1 MSPAPALDR
10 VRALAHRLRAQQL
23 DGRSRSL
30 AEVAVLDLGVQDTG
44 PDGGARAL
52 LLRGAAPDEV
62 AGPDLA
68 LAWTLRTAPHLHR
81 RADLAGVAAA
91 LEPRTDAEA
100 AALLGSAA
108 KPLQAAGIGALEGL
122 EVVTDAVRAVV
133 TAPTVKGEA
142 SGRVSARLQ
151 GPHLRDCPSC
161 GTTHVHELSFRLGAL
176 RAGLELER
184 GTLPPVLRPS
194 AQLAAGSTGT
204 HDPGSDLVRDLVRAA
219 LHLLGPTTPQQV
231 AAHLGTAAAGVRAR
245 WPEDAVRVEVEG
257 RPLQML
263 AADAERAA
271 SGEPAPGGTWLLDP
285 YDPYLQ
291 ARELLVPDRARAKQL
306 WPVLAR
312 PGALVIDG
320 EVAGT
325 WRARRAGARL
335 AVAVALWDGVPE
347 AVRSAVQVQAERLA
361 ESRGVPLARVD
372 VSG

>member
-10 VRALAHRLRAQQL
+10 AQALAHRLRAQQL
-23 DGRSRSL
+23 DGRPRPL

-52 LLRGAAPDEV
+52 LLRGVAPEEV
-62 AGPDLA
+62 AGPGLA

-81 RADLAGVAAA
+81 RGDLAGVAGA

-100 AALLGSAA
+100 AALIGSAA
-108 KPLQAAGIGALEGL
+108 KPLQAAGTGALEGL
-122 EVVTDAVRAVV
+122 EVVTAAVRAVV

-142 SGRVSARLQ
+142 SGRVSARLD

-184 GTLPPVLRPS
+184 GTSPPVMRPS
-194 AQLAAGSTGT
+194 EELAGGSTGT
-204 HDPGSDLVRDLVRAA
+204 LDLVRAA

-231 AAHLGTAAAGVRAR
+231 AAHLGTASTAVRAR
-245 WPEDAVRVEVEG
+245 WPEDAVEVEVEG
-257 RPLQML
+257 RSLQLL

-271 SGEPAPGGTWLLDP
+271 TGEPAPRGTWLLDP

-312 PGALVIDG
+312 PGAVVVDG
-320 EVAGT
+320 EVVGT

-335 AVAVALWDGVPE
+335 AVAVALWDGDVA
-347 AVRSAVQVQAERLA
+347 AVRSAVQDQAERLA
-361 ESRGVPLARVD
+361 GSRGVPLDRVD